1 MSVGDNLLELTTKFF
16 TGRAKELG
24 EIDKAVDNYIR
35 GRGPNVILIAGPKGV
50 GKTSFINYVIRT
62 RFKPFF
68 YNYIRVDVRVH
79 KSWLLV
85 LKKIRD
91 VLNNKFGFIT
101 PNFDAYINELRRKAF
116 EDLVGINITAL
127 ESGIMF
133 FRSFLRDSVFRAFN
147 IVSRRFPD
155 YLKEFDKWIGE
166 ATSYEIARFSP
177 LALAMDIESELK
189 RHKERLII
197 IIDHFDELDDVNP
210 ILAFMTILSD
220 VLFIILVSDE
230 NVISKISELVKNTI
244 LIRFDSPSLDE
255 VKGMLKKIV
264 KNESSINSIIKKAES
279 ISKALF
285 LAFLNAVNA
294 KNAEELPVEVKEELS
309 IIFRL
314 PYFYYDLLSDNL
326 KQQLPLLFVLADEED
341 GIIIPSYRE
350 ELPLSLDKFK
360 EIEKTL
366 QENYPELRIKLLY
379 EIDPK
384 KSLSEFEERVRNSL
398 ISGDVLTAIKLAKL
412 FDVEFKGASEKIR
425 FESSKLMALRPLIS
439 LQVLDEL
446 LKEAD
451 YLKEADIISYLE
463 FLSSY
468 IFVAI
473 GHSLKRMFDI
483 LDGYR
488 ASKEFRVYVKI
499 LEGFN
504 RIASIINNYGRLEL
518 LDDLEKSSRSIYEAF
533 KKFKKVEKEA
543 KEHAKRMFN
552 EILVKLA
559 RTYYFIGDK
568 EKARSII
575 NEVDLSSL
583 NGIVRLDALILKEMI
598 VGNNFASLDQALNGI
613 SEHYDKVFLR
623 PRSGIINLLK
633 ASRANSPEE
642 KLGLLDQAIADFK
655 AYNEILGWQYI
666 DILLELG
673 EAYKERANVLS
684 NLKRP
689 KESIS
694 SAELAVDMHKL
705 AVNYTKETLA
715 EAYILLI
722 NSYLTLLSHLEK
734 FGKKQDI
741 IRRSEELLNISEG
754 IMDRL
759 LKAKI
764 FSSKGVIE
772 NIIYNLARAYI
783 NMSDILIRSG
793 DLKKALERATA
804 AVDVFE
810 RLGYRGKEKDEAFLA
825 VGKILLRM
833 GRYSEAYSYLNKSES
848 NEAFIWK
855 AEVLRRS
862 DKLADIAKELKDA
875 REKFSGFYK
884 GVAIYYLAEILQD
897 ELENEEILPLIN
909 ESYKMV
915 MEDRDIKDWSFFA
928 NRIVTF
934 LGKIMERQRE
944 LREAIMRFNEARDI
958 IRDNVEKFEDPLY
971 LSAFGHTL
979 YSLGKAYL
987 KLRDFER
994 AELEL
999 RKAAEYLI
1007 SALKIADWKDPYALG
1022 VFVLVHTNL
1031 ARALI
1036 RIGKKNEAKISI
1048 EEAIKQ
1054 GKNLISLIST
1064 KRSYVYYSRAL
1075 IEACRLYLR
1084 LRDLERVKEYLKELK
1099 VVVRKE
1105 LEMQKWRDVIM
1116 LDAYIS
1122 ILEDLKKYA
1131 LNEFTDYLKDEL
1143 RFLVDNLY
1151 KVINEIE
1158 KSNKNYPRFLEL
1170 FGRATTLVAD
1180 ILWKQTLFDE
1190 AYKFIDRGIETLK
1203 EKILEIPEEKRIY
1216 VKIHLFNMMVMKS
1229 TMKYFAEGDIETL
1242 ENFLG
1247 ECEEIAKEVDEKL
1260 KEHPERLRMLADV
1273 EILKARKEIFIKDYE
1288 KTLEHLKKA
1297 KEIIEEMR
1305 KVNKMKAS
1313 RYGRIIIKIVNY
1325 ALTGRKLPPNL
1336 AREYITLK
1344 RELKNIIF

>member
-598 VGNNFASLDQALNGI
+598 VGDNFASLDQALNEI
-613 SEHYDKVFLR
+613 LEHYDKAFLR

-633 ASRANSPEE
+633 ASRASNLEE